1 VAYGAGVAK
10 ETTMVRILIAEENE
24 LTSAT
29 LQQQL
34 TSLGYDVE
42 GIVRSGDELTR
53 LSGQLQPDLVLLDM
67 QLPALTRA
75 MLGSHFGAKSLIP
88 AVAMTDFADAESTR
102 QAESAGVDA
111 YLVKPVNPEELPPAI
126 DIALARHHEL
136 QQLQAHVDDLQETI
150 ESRKL
155 LERAKGILMKRL
167 HISEAEAEEGLQ
179 QRARDRKAPIKDVAQ
194 AVVDSDALLS

>member
-1 VAYGAGVAK
+1 VAK
-10 ETTMVRILIAEENE
+10 ETIMVRILIAEENE
-24 LTSAT
+24 LASAT

-34 TSLGYDVE
+34 TSLGYDVI
-42 GIVRSGDELTR
+42 GVVRSGDELTR

-67 QLPALTRA
+67 QLPSLTRA
-75 MLGSHFGAKSLIP
+75 MLGSHFGAKSQIP
-88 AVAMTDFADAESTR
+88 AVAMTDFSDADSTR

-126 DIALARHHEL
+126 DIALARHRDL
-136 QQLQAHVDDLQETI
+136 QQLQAHVDDLQQTI

-167 HISEAEAEEGLQ
+167 RISEAEAEEGLQ
-179 QRARDRKAPIKDVAQ
+179 QRARDRKASIKDVAQ

>member
-1 VAYGAGVAK
+1 
-10 ETTMVRILIAEENE
+10 MVRILIAEENE

-34 TSLGYDVE
+34 TSLGYDVV
-42 GIVRSGDELTR
+42 GIVRNGDELTR

-126 DIALARHHEL
+126 DIALARHRDL
-136 QQLQAHVDDLQETI
+136 QQLQAHVDDLQQTI

-179 QRARDRKAPIKDVAQ
+179 QRARDRKASISGVAQ